1 MIMSAAGCLHKNY
14 NRQRPSL
21 ESAIQIQRPSFLS
34 WTVTCLFLLSLSSLT
49 EVRADDSWQLDVS
62 EQELKEIADGALTLM
77 SFQVLPDIT
86 TSSLSIQKSSSDNPG
101 IWQTTFGG
109 GFTLSKN
116 FPLYLEGTLGYSR
129 YDPEF
134 IASSGQQEQ
143 SIPVK
148 WNSFAATGGI
158 GWDISLTAD
167 QELKLRPIFNFTL
180 GHVATDAS
188 IAQDVVNVVFEEELD
203 IIDDGTMNAYGLGGA
218 IMLDYERYREDNE
231 FDLEVRYTKIQL
243 HTFGSTTSGLKGEST
258 SEMLGVWSRWREPTG
273 FTFLQRPLR
282 YVLESS
288 FTSYF
293 GPQRGALGFNHL
305 ASVGA
310 GFEIDTSAH
319 SGIISRARLVGR
331 YVFGD
336 NVSGFSVGLAVSF

>member
-1 MIMSAAGCLHKNY
+1 MIDRWKCVIQVCPRFTQTSA
-14 NRQRPSL
+14 
-21 ESAIQIQRPSFLS
+21 
-34 WTVTCLFLLSLSSLT
+34 CLFLLSLSSLAA
-49 EVRADDSWQLDVS
+49 VRADDPWQLDVS
-62 EQELKEIADGALTLM
+62 EEELKEIADGALTIM
-77 SFQVLPDIT
+77 SFQVLPDLT
-86 TSSLSIQKSSSDNPG
+86 TSSLSIQKAASDDPG

-109 GFTLSKN
+109 KFTVSKS

-129 YDPEF
+129 YDPDF
-134 IASSGQQEQ
+134 VASSGQQER

-158 GWDISLTAD
+158 GWDFSLTAD
-167 QELKLRPIFNFTL
+167 KELKLRPIFNFTL

-188 IAQDVVNVVFEEELD
+188 IAQDVVNVLFEEELD

-218 IMLDYERYREDNE
+218 IMLDYERYREDYE
-231 FDLEVRYTKIQL
+231 LDLEVRYTKIQL
-243 HTFGSTTSGLKGEST
+243 RTFGSTTSGLKGEST
-258 SEMLGVWSRWREPTG
+258 SDMLAVWGRWREPTG

-293 GPQRGALGFNHL
+293 GPQRGALGFDHL

-319 SGIISRARLVGR
+319 TRIISRARLVGR

-336 NVSGFSVGLAVSF
+336 NVSGFSIGLAASF

>member
-1 MIMSAAGCLHKNY
+1 MS
-14 NRQRPSL
+14 
-21 ESAIQIQRPSFLS
+21 
-34 WTVTCLFLLSLSSLT
+34 
-49 EVRADDSWQLDVS
+49 
-62 EQELKEIADGALTLM
+62 
-77 SFQVLPDIT
+77 
-86 TSSLSIQKSSSDNPG
+86 KS
-101 IWQTTFGG
+101 
-109 GFTLSKN
+109 

-129 YDPEF
+129 YDPDF
-134 IASSGQQEQ
+134 IATSGEQEQ

-148 WNSFAATGGI
+148 WNSFAATGGV
-158 GWDISLTAD
+158 GWDFPLTAD

-188 IAQDVVNVVFEEELD
+188 IAQDVFNVLFEEELD

-218 IMLDYERYREDNE
+218 IMLDYERYREDYE
-231 FDLEVRYTKIQL
+231 LDLEVRYTKIQL
-243 HTFGSTTSGLKGEST
+243 RTFGSTTSGLKGEST
-258 SEMLGVWSRWREPTG
+258 SDMLSVWGRWREPTG
-273 FTFLQRPLR
+273 FSFLQRPLR

-293 GPQRGALGFNHL
+293 GPQRGALGFDHL

-310 GFEIDTSAH
+310 GFEIVTSAH

-336 NVSGFSVGLAVSF
+336 NVSGFSIGLAASF

>member
-1 MIMSAAGCLHKNY
+1 MISLSRTAA
-14 NRQRPSL
+14 S
-21 ESAIQIQRPSFLS
+21 
-34 WTVTCLFLLSLSSLT
+34 LFLLSLTSLA
-49 EVRADDSWQLDVS
+49 EVRADDPWELDVS

-86 TSSLSIQKSSSDNPG
+86 TSSLSIQKASSDDPG

-109 GFTLSKN
+109 KFTVSKS

-129 YDPEF
+129 YDPDF
-134 IASSGQQEQ
+134 IASSGEQEQ

-158 GWDISLTAD
+158 GWDFPLTAD
-167 QELKLRPIFNFTL
+167 KELKLRPIFNFTL

-188 IAQDVVNVVFEEELD
+188 IGQDLFNVLFEEELD
-203 IIDDGTMNAYGLGGA
+203 IIDDGTMNAYGLGGSVV
-218 IMLDYERYREDNE
+218 LDLERYREDYE
-231 FDLEVRYTKIQL
+231 LDLEVRYTKIQL
-243 HTFGSTTSGLKGEST
+243 RTFGSTTSGLEGEST
-258 SEMLGVWSRWREPTG
+258 SDMLSAWGRWREPTG
-273 FTFLQRPLR
+273 FTLLQRPLR

-293 GPQRGALGFNHL
+293 GPQRGALGFDHL
-305 ASVGA
+305 ASVGG
-310 GFEIDTSAH
+310 GFEIDTSAY

-336 NVSGFSVGLAVSF
+336 NVSGFSIGLAASF